1 MVDDIFFNSNLLLL
15 TIPVTLVPI
24 INFEIEEN
32 ASMAN
37 VTESEQPANI
47 KYGTDDNR
55 PTFLASIEWSMSIND
70 SVL

>member
-1 MVDDIFFNSNLLLL
+1 
-15 TIPVTLVPI
+15 
-24 INFEIEEN
+24 
-32 ASMAN
+32 MAN